1 MEKKREILSKLL
13 VSEEETLGE
22 LEELVTMASR
32 LLRIEKETGESFFTT
47 PKDLTNKDKIALL
60 LVGKYFAKELG
71 LKTDTAFSTGELS
84 EKLNVPSTTLSKPLG
99 QLVEEKII
107 RKTDDGKYIIVYH
120 KIKGLL
126 ESKSG
131 KNG

>member
-1 MEKKREILSKLL
+1 MEKKKEILSKLL

-22 LEELVTMASR
+22 LEELVTMASK
-32 LLRIEKETGESFFTT
+32 LLRIEKETGDSFFTA

-71 LKTDTAFSTGELS
+71 LKTDIAFSAGDLS

-99 QLVEEKII
+99 QLLEEKII
-107 RKTDDGKYIIVYH
+107 RKTDDGKYTIVYH